1 MQLIL
6 GLKLLKEALDVLIG
20 IYYNNDLNN
29 QGIYT
34 AVNIFEELLNSEY
47 DMEDYK
53 KIIRMMQYDLDNVMV

>member
-1 MQLIL
+1 M
-6 GLKLLKEALDVLIG
+6 KLLKEALDVLIG
-20 IYYNNDLNN
+20 VYYNGDLNN
-29 QGIYT
+29 QGILT

>member
-1 MQLIL
+1 M
-6 GLKLLKEALDVLIG
+6 KLLKEALDVLIG

-34 AVNIFEELLNSEY
+34 AVNIFEEFLNSDY

-53 KIIRMMQYDLDNVMV
+53 KIMRMMQYDLDNVMV

>member
-1 MQLIL
+1 M
-6 GLKLLKEALDVLIG
+6 KLLKEALDVLIG

-53 KIIRMMQYDLDNVMV
+53 KKYTEYPILNDNCDPDYKD

>member
-1 MQLIL
+1 M
-6 GLKLLKEALDVLIG
+6 KLLKEALDVLIG

-53 KIIRMMQYDLDNVMV
+53 KVMRMMQYDLDNVMV

>member
-1 MQLIL
+1 M
-6 GLKLLKEALDVLIG
+6 KLLKEALDVLIG

>member
-1 MQLIL
+1 M
-6 GLKLLKEALDVLIG
+6 KLLKEALDVLIG

-53 KIIRMMQYDLDNVMV
+53 KIQS

>member
-1 MQLIL
+1 M
-6 GLKLLKEALDVLIG
+6 KLLKEALDVLIG

-29 QGIYT
+29 QGILT

>member
-1 MQLIL
+1 M
-6 GLKLLKEALDVLIG
+6 KLLKEALDVLIG

-34 AVNIFEELLNSEY
+34 AVNIFEELLNSDY

-53 KIIRMMQYDLDNVMV
+53 KIMRMMQYDLDNVMV

>member
-1 MQLIL
+1 M
-6 GLKLLKEALDVLIG
+6 KLLKEALDVLIG

-34 AVNIFEELLNSEY
+34 AVNIFEELLNSDY

>member
-1 MQLIL
+1 M
-6 GLKLLKEALDVLIG
+6 KLLKEALDVLIG

-29 QGIYT
+29 QGIYV

-53 KIIRMMQYDLDNVMV
+53 KVIRMMQYDLDNVMV

>member
-1 MQLIL
+1 M
-6 GLKLLKEALDVLIG
+6 KLLKEALDVLIG

-53 KIIRMMQYDLDNVMV
+53 KIMRMMQYDLDNVMV

>member
-1 MQLIL
+1 M
-6 GLKLLKEALDVLIG
+6 KLLKEALDVLIG

-53 KIIRMMQYDLDNVMV
+53 KISRMMQYDLDNVMV

>member
-1 MQLIL
+1 M
-6 GLKLLKEALDVLIG
+6 KLLKEALDVLIG

-53 KIIRMMQYDLDNVMV
+53 KFIRMMQYDLDNVMV

>member
-1 MQLIL
+1 M
-6 GLKLLKEALDVLIG
+6 KLLKEALDVLIG
-20 IYYNNDLNN
+20 VYYKGDLNN
-29 QGIYT
+29 QGILT

>member
-1 MQLIL
+1 MN
-6 GLKLLKEALDVLIG
+6 LLKEALDVLIG